1 MKVCGI
7 VVEYNPFHNGHL
19 HHLQQARRQSGCD
32 VVVAVMSPHFVQ
44 RGEPAI
50 CDKWARAKAALACGV
65 DLVIELPTLHA
76 VQSAAYF
83 AQAAVE
89 LLALA
94 DTDVIV
100 FGS

>member
-44 RGEPAI
+44 RGEPSI
-50 CDKWARAKAALACGV
+50 WR
-65 DLVIELPTLHA
+65 
-76 VQSAAYF
+76 
-83 AQAAVE
+83 
-89 LLALA
+89 
-94 DTDVIV
+94 
-100 FGS
+100 

>member
-1 MKVCGI
+1 MCYIYDIEIREVLMKVCGI

-50 CDKWARAKAALACGV
+50 CDKWARAKAALACGS
-65 DLVIELPTLHA
+65 IW
-76 VQSAAYF
+76 
-83 AQAAVE
+83 
-89 LLALA
+89 
-94 DTDVIV
+94 
-100 FGS
+100 